1 MRGRVF
7 VEYDADGQI
16 CRIFRHTRN
25 AVLSAAWESKNV
37 AEYARKDAIGIIRKR
52 VFDLAEGICKYCG
65 KYCNWDTGHMHEEV
79 PRGQGGE
86 ISIYNSVW
94 SCGKCHSDQHGD
106 REPRFGETD
115 GLSDDS

>member
-1 MRGRVF
+1 VRGRVF